1 MNISIDK
8 NDEELVVLVQM
19 GDQDSFGTLVERYEN
34 KLLRYGRKFLS
45 THEDI
50 EDIVQDVFI
59 NSYRNIQSFDPSLRF
74 SPWIYRIAHNAF
86 ANALRKRSR
95 NPLFFVD
102 FDTFLAHPI
111 YEDPEPVE
119 KEREQLKKQLDVVLD
134 RISPKYREVLVL
146 HYLEDLSYKEM
157 ADILEVPTGT
167 IGIRLKRAREALKKI
182 YTIIHP
188 DLHDNQ

>member
-1 MNISIDK
+1 VNISIDK

>member
-1 MNISIDK
+1 
-8 NDEELVVLVQM
+8 
-19 GDQDSFGTLVERYEN
+19 LVERYEN